1 MKKFIAAFVGIAF
14 LFSTVSAPLVEANF
28 WKERRDAART
38 KNSTGQGV
46 QYAMAPGAQGALA
59 DALPLVGSFDS
70 AAAGST
76 GGGQAHLL
84 AARSV
89 LSTEQIKLMPAWL
102 NTISS
107 AHGSISAA
115 YFAPNAADRPLV
127 VHIQDVHE
135 QREAQMNISGL
146 ISELVNTGAVS
157 LVGLEGATGAFDLVP
172 YRTFPNKAVIGD
184 VADFFLQEHLI
195 GGGEHAG
202 WTMEKEPTLW
212 GIEEVNVYLKNLNSF
227 KDSLPIQQ
235 RVQNRIKSW
244 EYRLAQAKPTVC
256 SPALKSFDEAQA
268 RYRTDSM
275 PLPDFV
281 ALMEKSV
288 KIEEKKY
295 PAMAAFKKCLAME
308 KGLDFADVERERARL
323 IESLTKALSEKEISA
338 LVQRT
343 LLYKSGHLTYG
354 GYYDSLQTI
363 CETRGV
369 SLSRFPAMASYIKYV
384 LASEQI
390 KPEALLEELDMIQD
404 QAASTLVR
412 SADERAVYELAQDL
426 HSLANLTAFK
436 MAPRDWEIYQRTRDR
451 IMNIAARMDQV
462 APGADNF
469 KGDLPKDLVSF
480 EGFCQAALKRD
491 ETLVNNLLAKM
502 KETNQKTGL
511 LLAGGFHTQGMTD
524 LLKKGK
530 VSYVVF
536 TPTLTDVSSDSHYL
550 DFLKDR
556 PALEK
561 LFTQEKI
568 TTKAP
573 INASVAV
580 PTPGYDQAKTSVA
593 SLAETVVTAVSGGQV
608 TPAVEALSPV
618 AVQKTVA
625 GGVYESEA
633 KGKIVSVAVGEG
645 SENKGGL
652 GKLVAAFSGKVSPF
666 AIFVKDSGIASYLS
680 PAVLIAKVVGLFS
693 GQNRPPSTEATQTRN
708 FMKTGQLV
716 IGGLG
721 VVAASVSIFGLTY
734 AALVSVGVFGLLGV
748 LLHEVAGHLGVYS
761 FLGGKGGKLMFGR
774 EGVWAQTN
782 DLGFRKNA
790 WVAIAG
796 PLANIFF
803 AALAGLLLWAGVDSS
818 ALQAFAATN
827 LVFGVTT
834 LLPIGKGSDIENFFN
849 FRQRPRILDEYAAK
863 PYPVILETGVQNY
876 PWGQRGE
883 DAYIP
888 NLLGIPAGDSPY
900 AEVWIGAHPDLP
912 STAILP
918 KSTKIDMGRLVE
930 RAGEGIMSPHA
941 RELYNG
947 QLPFLFK
954 VLAAG
959 KPLSIQVHPNTEQA
973 QAGFEKENIAGI
985 AINARNRNYRD
996 LNHKPELIVAVTEF
1010 YGLRGFKS
1018 LNEIAGSL
1026 TANSELMNIPGASDF
1041 VSNPTE
1047 GNLEILYG
1055 NFMGLP
1061 EEQVDAIL
1069 SPLILR
1075 LSEANKQNPFP
1086 KNSVEYWVL
1095 RSDAEFYAKEHHDR
1109 GVFSV
1114 YLLNLI
1120 RLNSG
1125 QAMYL
1130 SAGVPHAYLD
1140 GVGMEIMANSNNVL
1154 RGGLTDK
1161 HVDVPELMKTVVF
1174 EAGPPSVRD
1183 GEQASPTE
1191 KVYREFGDVPEFQL
1205 SRIIISRENAHVQ
1218 PPLHDVETLIVL
1230 EAEHPLVLRMDDASQ
1245 LTLTRG
1251 QTVLIPRGIGYRLLA
1266 SKGEATLFR
1275 ATVPMQP
1282 IAMGGM
1288 SYQDKEQKAAEIFGQ
1303 LQTLQNDLDLRIIDN
1318 KELSRRV
1325 REIVSD
1331 LFNLQQDGNLGDVQ
1345 DIADQVDNRLYKRG
1359 GKFESTKRIFAHSFN
1374 ARYIR
1379 ERQKNNDYDQ
1389 GTLQSPYAIGGLDM
1403 NGKEAKKRDLLVQ
1416 LSDPKNTNRF
1426 SRVAAELNRLDSR
1439 DGLEILESM
1448 VRSLRETA
1456 GGASLGIDL
1465 LKAVENEINGAT
1477 IKTFNAGRL
1486 QQLQGEL
1493 AEIVAPTG
1501 TKTVPESDKQD
1512 APAAVVQAENP
1523 SSQFKLIRDAVTLD
1537 NLADSLNSD
1546 FEGFNHGEYQPK
1558 LDKGQVHGP
1567 SDRQEALADLRERLN
1582 EDFSRMHTAVA
1593 DSASLSVESQQYAL
1607 SVQTLLMDALLIVS
1621 LMERGVQGADRIRL
1635 TTNPKNQLTAENRAP
1650 SFLDRT
1656 TLPAGV
1662 SDNENGIGA
1671 YNRGIETG
1679 KKMAADLTD
1688 SSGQT
1693 PRNLDAYVL
1702 YAMRHG
1708 LVPVPQGLRSI
1719 TKANG
1724 GTIST
1729 FHHTVFGMR
1738 NVPRASAAASTGV
1751 GHYQANQLDVKQVTR
1766 GEAIQVLVAY
1776 NADGSVRDV
1785 LYQRAGAGEYLTAL
1799 PGYYDYMITTGDE
1812 PVEFDDISINLSQ
1825 LGFSAEQIAKFN
1837 GGVQPTN
1844 PPQKAPYVYV
1854 NGKLTPATGLSGQ
1867 VPPIREIASVQAH
1880 QGASLLD
1887 VYGLLDEASLKSVA
1901 QSLVGNAASLITTTY
1916 RGRQP
1921 KPLAFG
1927 TSGLRGLVTEIT
1939 DLEVYINT
1947 LGYLNYLQNQG
1958 QIKPGDTVVIARD
1971 FRDSSPRIAA
1981 AVAQA
1986 ITDFGAQVVDLG
1998 RLSTPA
2004 LTLWGIQNKVVS
2016 VMVTGS
2022 HIPFD
2027 RNGIKF
2033 NKASGEVVKADEPG
2047 INQHV
2052 GMARESQYRKDPS
2065 DSLFD
2070 NEGNF
2075 KKTPVNRLNDVGAD
2089 RSHDKAYVNRWTSA
2103 NSEIADNQRR
2113 QFSQGEEAYINRY
2126 VSVYGANALAGQNY
2140 AVYLHSGVGTR
2151 LFSEILRRLGANVY
2165 EFGPSDKFIAIDT
2178 EAIGNDT
2185 LASISEMVNSI
2196 PAPLTGTLTSVLST
2210 DGDSDRPLVLGVNG
2224 DERNLDFI
2232 PGDIAG
2238 AFVARRL
2245 NAAAVAIPISSNDI
2259 VDTFLEGVRI
2269 VKTKIGSPHIVV
2281 AMEALAEAKSGKTV
2295 VGWEANGGFLTG
2307 VEISYRNGTLA
2318 ALPTRDAVLPM
2329 VEILVAAK
2337 EEGKPVSE
2345 LIEPLRERIGK
2356 ADLIDNFPVPVSAA
2370 IVSQFS
2376 LAPLGVTRVVFNE
2389 QGSVKVVNT
2398 ANPNTEFL
2406 MDTSP
2411 ATEIRS
2417 RLQEYFSPELG
2428 FGQIDWIDFTDGIR
2442 IHFTNNDIAHIRPS
2456 GNAPQLRIYAVADTS
2471 GRANE
2476 IVQNAIKEGGI
2487 YRRIQADLSSE
2498 TAPQSVVGRYG
2509 PANSLLSVKAKPFSV
2524 ARVAVKMVLAWAA
2537 AGVAYVLGAT
2547 GLMVGIPV
2555 IVAFIYSGLWVVS
2568 GIILFSTSMDR
2579 MIAEGEGYSEM
2590 LDNTNDYKAISEL
2603 FARLGYAPEM
2613 VGDKLTVK
2621 MGNRDVTVT
2630 IGYPQGGASWL
2641 AETTSDGAIT
2651 VRPGIPGWL
2660 LPFVLRT
2667 EIYRVSLWEGA
2678 KTDFLLVPHL
2688 MRSSV
2693 TTRGPP
2699 VVDSPENRVA
2709 HLDALREIAKNNE
2722 GPVNVIAIV
2731 NGGDGNFVG
2740 EALSAQK
2747 KDLFRS
2753 DGRTSVMAFE
2763 ESPSRG
2769 QFFGLLAAIRAW
2781 KDQHQGVGLDK
2792 NHVSAGIMMPGKGT
2806 RMSPLTQWAFGI
2818 KPFIPMLIR
2827 AVKNGPWLSAA
2838 AASIFS
2844 WTLVTSRL
2852 EALGFRGI
2860 AWKWGDEPQIASRL
2874 MESFNEDLS
2883 NTDAIRVGQATE
2895 MPSDI
2900 GERVRSAQRNASG
2913 KFDDEN
2919 LNRLDDLAQNKEW
2932 LVVDRAT
2939 GKLLLDIRRR
2949 PLEQLIALKEKLEKG
2964 RGEGTIELLTHMG
2977 SPAFSY
2983 ALIDAADEVY
2993 GQDVSDTSKTMDVD
3007 GFLFAA
3013 LTMPAELWN
3022 DDVNKG
3028 IIVFDKKDSKNN
3040 LSMADAYYKRVQELK
3055 AKVNQSRGKDANAVL
3070 DLRVLN
3076 MGRAPYWGD
3085 IGQLAKARDSVWVV
3099 NDRQSPDGDFARRM
3113 AMIDEVQPD
3122 QWGNIVVG
3130 NSQYPQDG
3138 SVRNSVII
3146 DSFVRNG
3153 IINGAVIVNSQIGQ
3167 ALISEGAVV
3176 FDSTVEDLAMGRK
3189 SYAHGVL
3196 SGVGA
3201 NIYIPENYVQTT
3213 IPINPSDLSVGFQQ
3227 WRADMAVD
3235 VGKAENYGTT
3245 KFNNPASFEDKAG
3258 QMRERRTPVGVAQ
3271 DNVKKYRQGL
3281 ASEIEAVVGKNETEG
3296 SLRPARLLVTEEIIP
3311 GATAQRFGRERG
3323 VRVEPVQTP
3332 NTLPSFIRYSGEGT
3346 VAPPTARTA
3355 GNFDSLTADVFL
3367 RANAYWTDDE
3377 LADFTKWARTSK
3389 NQATAQKI
3397 FLDVAFTLARLH
3409 GHNRTATGAYSVE
3422 RQRNEMIALAVLA
3435 DQMGMSDESRSNALD
3450 LYSREAAV
3458 QTIAAR
3464 NNEDGRVADV
3474 KHQFMLAPVVRG
3486 EDGTVGWDPAAGQ
3499 EGIDRWK
3506 KELRKVEEKTAVSL
3520 FLMSG
3525 DTSITPSELE
3535 EFLRAKNVESRGPM
3549 QGTFF
3554 VHQGNYLTA
3563 DGRIDFGGIVGG
3575 LAPVHKTL
3583 ASGAIA
3589 IVSMYE
3595 NRFSFDN
3602 MPEGFS
3608 RENLLV
3614 YIINMLG
3621 KLTQAGRSI
3630 ETDVNSLRLSFIAA

>member
-1 MKKFIAAFVGIAF
+1 V
-14 LFSTVSAPLVEANF
+14 
-28 WKERRDAART
+28 
-38 KNSTGQGV
+38 
-46 QYAMAPGAQGALA
+46 
-59 DALPLVGSFDS
+59 
-70 AAAGST
+70 
-76 GGGQAHLL
+76 GGQAHLL

-89 LSTEQIKLMPAWL
+89 LSPEQIKLMPAWL
-102 NTISS
+102 NNISS

-135 QREAQMNISGL
+135 QQEAQMNISGL

-227 KDSLPIQQ
+227 KESLPIQQ
-235 RVQNRIKSW
+235 RVQDRIKSW
-244 EYRLAQAKPTVC
+244 EYRLAQAKPKVY
-256 SPALKSFDEAQA
+256 SPALKSFDDAQA
-268 RYRTDSM
+268 RYRTGSM

-308 KGLDFADVERERARL
+308 KGIDFADVERERARL

-354 GYYDSLQTI
+354 GYYDSLQSI

-369 SLSRFPAMASYIKYV
+369 SLSRFPAMAAYIKYV

-390 KPEALLEELDMIQD
+390 KPEALLEELDLIQD
-404 QAASTLVR
+404 HVASTLVR
-412 SADERAVYELAQDL
+412 SADERAVYDAAQDL

-451 IMNIAARMDQV
+451 IMNMAARMDQV

-536 TPTLTDVSSDSHYL
+536 TPTLTEVSSDFHYL

-573 INASVAV
+573 ITSADAPVEGYGSAKESVGALTRTLV
-580 PTPGYDQAKTSVA
+580 
-593 SLAETVVTAVSGGQV
+593 EAVSGGEV
-608 TPAVEALSPV
+608 TPAIERLSSV
-618 AVQKTVA
+618 IVQKTGDREYTGQGNGQEVTVVV
-625 GGVYESEA
+625 GPGSKDRKGV
-633 KGKIVSVAVGEG
+633 G
-645 SENKGGL
+645 S
-652 GKLVAAFSGKVSPF
+652 LVAAFTGKVSEFAVFEKEHNPVGLLNPF
-666 AIFVKDSGIASYLS
+666 A
-680 PAVLIAKVVGLFS
+680 LIAKFVEIFS
-693 GQNRPPSTEATQTRN
+693 GPKGPPTAGAVAQNRN

-721 VVAASVSIFGLTY
+721 LVAASVSIFGFTL
-734 AALVSVGVFGLLGV
+734 AALGSAVGFGLLGV

-774 EGVWAQTN
+774 EGVWAQTD

-803 AALAGLLLWAGVDSS
+803 AAVAGLLIWAGVDGS

-827 LVFGVTT
+827 LVFGMTT
-834 LLPIGKGSDIENFFN
+834 LLPIGKGSDIENIFSS
-849 FRQRPRILDEYAAK
+849 PEISRILDDYAAK
-863 PYPVILETGVQNY
+863 PYPVVLQTGVQNY
-876 PWGQRGE
+876 AWGQRGE
-883 DAYIP
+883 DAFIP
-888 NLLGIPAGDSPY
+888 NLLGIPAGDSSY

-912 STAILP
+912 STAVLP
-918 KSTKIDMGRLVE
+918 KGARIRMDRLVE
-930 RAGEGIMSPHA
+930 RAGNNLMSPNA
-941 RELYNG
+941 AALYNG

-959 KPLSIQVHPNTEQA
+959 GKQEGGRPLSIQGHPNREQA
-973 QAGFEKENIAGI
+973 QAGFEKENNEGI
-985 AINARNRNYRD
+985 DIKAKNRNYRD
-996 LNHKPELIVAVTEF
+996 PNHKPEQIVAVTEF
-1010 YGLRGFKS
+1010 YGLRGFKP
-1018 LNEIAGSL
+1018 LNEIAEAF
-1026 TANSELMNIPGASDF
+1026 TANSELMTIPGASDF
-1041 VSNPTE
+1041 VSYPSEN
-1047 GNLEILYG
+1047 NLKILYG
-1055 NFMGLP
+1055 NVMGLP
-1061 EEQVDAIL
+1061 KERVEAII
-1069 SPLILR
+1069 SPLIQR
-1075 LSEANKQNPFP
+1075 LGEVNNRIPYP
-1086 KNSVEYWVL
+1086 KSSAEYWVL
-1095 RSDAEFYAKEHHDR
+1095 RCYDTFSMEEHR
-1109 GVFSV
+1109 EGIFSI
-1114 YLLNLI
+1114 YFLNLM
-1120 RLNSG
+1120 RLKPD

-1130 SAGVPHAYLD
+1130 SAGVLHAYLE

-1161 HVDVPELMKTVVF
+1161 HVDVPELMNTVVF
-1174 EAGPPSVRD
+1174 QGEPPAVRD
-1183 GEQASPTE
+1183 GVRVSETE
-1191 KVYREFGDVPEFQL
+1191 TVYRELGDVPEFQL
-1205 SRIIISRENAHVQ
+1205 SRINISRENAHVQ

-1282 IAMGGM
+1282 ISMDGM
-1288 SYQDKEQKAAEIFGQ
+1288 AYDAKEQKANEIFNQ
-1303 LQTLQNDLDLRIIDN
+1303 LQM
-1318 KELSRRV
+1318 LSQQTGISQQDRV
-1325 REIVSD
+1325 NQIRSIVID
-1331 LFNLQQDGNLGDVQ
+1331 LFELQRDGNLGDVQ
-1345 DIADQVDNRLYKRG
+1345 HIANLVDIQLQNSGRLDEVQRLFSRAFNVRYKAE
-1359 GKFESTKRIFAHSFN
+1359 KEKIDAYN
-1374 ARYIR
+1374 
-1379 ERQKNNDYDQ
+1379 Q
-1389 GTLQSPYAIGGLDM
+1389 GALSSPYAIGGLDT
-1403 NGKEAKKRDLLVQ
+1403 NGKENMKLELLSRLHDAKNQ
-1416 LSDPKNTNRF
+1416 NRYT
-1426 SRVAAELNRLDSR
+1426 SVAQELNRLDPR

-1448 VRSLRETA
+1448 VKSLRLSNDGVPLA
-1456 GGASLGIDL
+1456 IGLLRALG
-1465 LKAVENEINGAT
+1465 NEINGAT

-1486 QQLQGEL
+1486 QQLITDLSPKTETSPAQG
-1493 AEIVAPTG
+1493 VTG
-1501 TKTVPESDKQD
+1501 TAVTATPK
-1512 APAAVVQAENP
+1512 APASDEIERL
-1523 SSQFKLIRDAVTLD
+1523 STRFSQLQHEVPIAK
-1537 NLADSLNSD
+1537 LADTLNSSLK
-1546 FEGFNHGEYQPK
+1546 FIAAGKFKSESGPN
-1558 LDKGQVHGP
+1558 GQIYGP
-1567 SDRQEALADLRERLN
+1567 ANRGEALAELRSRLYESLADIQN
-1582 EDFSRMHTAVA
+1582 EVVNSFNL
-1593 DSASLSVESQQYAL
+1593 SASAREYAL
-1607 SVQTLLMDALLIVS
+1607 NAQTIVMDALFIVD
-1621 LMERGVQGADRIRL
+1621 LMERGVKGADRIRL
-1635 TTNPKNQLTAENRAP
+1635 TTNPSNQLTATNRAP
-1650 SFLDRT
+1650 SFLERK
-1656 TLPAGV
+1656 TLPVEV
-1662 SDNENGIGA
+1662 SNEENGIGA

-1679 KKMAADLTD
+1679 LKMAADLTG
-1688 SSGQT
+1688 STGQA

-1719 TKANG
+1719 TRATG
-1724 GTIST
+1724 GAVST

-1738 NVPRASAAASTGV
+1738 NVPQSSGAASTGV
-1751 GHYQANQLDVKQVTR
+1751 GHFQANQLDIKQVTR

-1785 LYQRAGAGEYLTAL
+1785 LYQRAKAGEYLTAL
-1799 PGYYDYMITTGDE
+1799 PGYYDYMITTGNE

-1825 LGFSAEQIAKFN
+1825 LGFTADQIAQFK

-1844 PPQKAPYVYV
+1844 LPQKAPYVYV
-1854 NGKLTPATGLSGQ
+1854 NGKLAPAAGLSGQ

-1901 QSLVGNAASLITTTY
+1901 QSLVGNAASLVATTY

-1947 LGYLNYLQNQG
+1947 LGYLNYLQGQG
-1958 QIKPGDTVVIARD
+1958 QIKPGDQVVIARD

-1981 AVAQA
+1981 AVSQA
-1986 ITDFGAQVVDLG
+1986 ISDFGAQVVDLG

-2016 VMVTGS
+2016 VMITGS

-2047 INQHV
+2047 INQQV
-2052 GMARESQYRKDPS
+2052 ALARESQYRKAPS
-2065 DSLFD
+2065 DSLFND
-2070 NEGNF
+2070 AGNF
-2075 KKTPVNRLNDVGAD
+2075 KKTPENRLIDVGAD
-2089 RSHDKAYVNRWTSA
+2089 RSHDSPYVNKWTTA
-2103 NSEIADNQRR
+2103 QTPINDNQRR
-2113 QFSQGEEAYINRY
+2113 RYSDGEEAYINRY

-2140 AVYLHSGVGTR
+2140 SVYLHSGVGTR
-2151 LFSEILRRLGANVY
+2151 LFAEILRRLGANVY

-2178 EAIGNDT
+2178 EAIGKDT
-2185 LASISEMVNSI
+2185 LASISQRVEKI
-2196 PAPLTGTLTSVLST
+2196 PQPQEGALTAVLST

-2224 DERNLDFI
+2224 AKRELDFI

-2238 AFVARRL
+2238 AFVAGRI
-2245 NAAAVAIPISSNDI
+2245 NAAMVAIPISSNDN

-2269 VKTKIGSPHIVV
+2269 VKTKIGSPYIVV
-2281 AMEALAEAKSGKTV
+2281 AMKALADANPGKTI

-2307 VEISYRNGTLA
+2307 VEISHRNGTLA

-2337 EEGKPVSE
+2337 EGAKPVSGLFE
-2345 LIEPLRERIGK
+2345 SLRNRFGR

-2376 LAPLGVTRVVFNE
+2376 LVPFGVSRVVYND
-2389 QGSVKVVNT
+2389 QGKVKVVNT
-2398 ANPNTEFL
+2398 ANPNAGFL
-2406 MDTSP
+2406 TDMSP

-2417 RLQEYFSPELG
+2417 SLQQYFSSELG

-2456 GNAPQLRIYAVADTS
+2456 GNAPQLRIYAVADTPE
-2471 GRANE
+2471 RANQ
-2476 IVQNAIKEGGI
+2476 IVEQAIGENGI
-2487 YRRIQADLSSE
+2487 YRQIQSDLGSE
-2498 TAPQSVVGRYG
+2498 TGPQSVVGRFG
-2509 PANSLLSVKAKPFSV
+2509 PASSLLSVKAKPFSV
-2524 ARVAVKMVLAWAA
+2524 VRVAVKMLLAWGAA
-2537 AGVAYVLGAT
+2537 AVTIVYGAT
-2547 GLMVGIPV
+2547 GLAVVFPV
-2555 IVAFIYSGLWVVS
+2555 IVASIYTGLWIVS
-2568 GIILFSTSMDR
+2568 GTILFSTSMDR
-2579 MIAEGEGYSEM
+2579 LIAEGDGYSERV
-2590 LDNTNDYKAISEL
+2590 DYSDDYKAISEWL
-2603 FARLGYAPEM
+2603 TRLGYAPKM
-2613 VGDKLTVK
+2613 IDGQLTVK
-2621 MGNRDVTVT
+2621 MGKKDVTVN
-2630 IGYPQGGASWL
+2630 IGFPKGGTSWL
-2641 AETTSDGAIT
+2641 AETTNDGRIT

-2678 KTDFLLVPHL
+2678 KTDLLLLPHL

-2699 VVDSPENRVA
+2699 VVDSTENRVA
-2709 HLDALREIAKNNE
+2709 HLDALRKIAGNNE

-2731 NGGDGNFVG
+2731 NGGDGKFVG
-2740 EALSAQK
+2740 DALSDQK
-2747 KDLFRS
+2747 EDLFRS

-2781 KDQHQGVGLDK
+2781 KVEHQGQGLDK
-2792 NHVSAGIMMPGKGT
+2792 DHVSAGIMMPGKGT

-2827 AVKNGPWLSAA
+2827 AGKNGPWLSAA

-2900 GERVRSAQRNASG
+2900 GQQVRSAQRNASG

-2949 PLEQLIALKEKLEKG
+2949 PLEQLIALKEKLEAE
-2964 RGEGTIELLTHMG
+2964 RGVGTIELLTHMG

-2983 ALIDAADEVY
+2983 ALIDAADQVY
-2993 GQDVSDTSKTMDVD
+2993 DQDVSDTSKTMDVD

-3022 DDVNKG
+3022 NDVNNG
-3028 IIVFDKKDSKNN
+3028 IIVFDKKDSNN
-3040 LSMADAYYKRVQELK
+3040 NFSLAEAYYKRVQELK
-3055 AKVNQSRGKDANAVL
+3055 AKVNQSRGKEAKADL

-3113 AMIDEVQPD
+3113 AMIDDVQPD

-3196 SGVGA
+3196 SGAGA
-3201 NIYIPENYVQTT
+3201 KIYIPENYAQTT
-3213 IPINPSDLSVGFQQ
+3213 IPINPSDLNDGFQQ

-3235 VGKAENYGTT
+3235 VGKTENYDNAR
-3245 KFNNPASFEDKAG
+3245 FENPGSFASKAK
-3258 QMRERRTPVGVAQ
+3258 QMRGRETPVGTAQ
-3271 DNVKKYRQGL
+3271 ENVNKYRQGL
-3281 ASEIEAVVGKNETEG
+3281 ATEIEALATNDGTEG
-3296 SLRPARLLVTEEIIP
+3296 SLRPAQLSVVDQPVPEVM
-3311 GATAQRFGRERG
+3311 AQRYGRKSG
-3323 VRVEPVQTP
+3323 VRVEPAKTRSE
-3332 NTLPSFIRYSGEGT
+3332 LPSFIRFSVEGT
-3346 VAPPTARTA
+3346 GVPSTARSA
-3355 GNFDSLTADVFL
+3355 GNFASLTAEVFL
-3367 RANAYWTDDE
+3367 RANAYWTDAE
-3377 LADFTKWARTSK
+3377 LADFTSWARTPK
-3389 NQATAQKI
+3389 NQKAAQKI

-3409 GHNRTATGAYSVE
+3409 GHSRTATGSYSVE
-3422 RQRNEMIALAVLA
+3422 RQRNEMIALAVLS
-3435 DQMGMSDESRSNALD
+3435 DQMGMSDEVRSNALD

-3464 NNEDGRVADV
+3464 NNKDGVVADV
-3474 KHQFMLAPVVRG
+3474 RHQFMPAPVVRG
-3486 EDGTVGWDPAAGQ
+3486 EDGSVKWDPAAGE
-3499 EGIDRWK
+3499 EGIKRWK
-3506 KELRKVEEKTAVSL
+3506 KELMEAEEKRTVTL

-3525 DTSITPSELE
+3525 DTSVTPSELE
-3535 EFLRAKNVESRGPM
+3535 DFLRAEKVESRGPM

-3563 DGRIDFGGIVGG
+3563 DGRIDFGNIVSS

-3583 ASGAIA
+3583 TSGSIA

-3608 RENLLV
+3608 RDNLVV

-3621 KLTQAGRSI
+3621 KLTQAGTSI
-3630 ETDVNSLRLSFIAA
+3630 ENDVNSLKLSFIAA

>member
-235 RVQNRIKSW
+235 RVQDRIKSW
-244 EYRLAQAKPTVC
+244 EYRLAQAKPTVY

-390 KPEALLEELDMIQD
+390 KPEALLEELDMVQD

-573 INASVAV
+573 IIASADS
-580 PTPGYDQAKTSVA
+580 PTPGFEQAKVSLNA
-593 SLAETVVTAVSGGQV
+593 LAETVVTAVSGGQV
-608 TPAVEALSPV
+608 TPEVSALSPNEIKDSGEEIYS
-618 AVQKTVA
+618 ATTGDK
-625 GGVYESEA
+625 E
-633 KGKIVSVAVGEG
+633 VSVAVGEG

-652 GKLVAAFSGKVSPF
+652 GKLVAAFSGKVSSF

-680 PAVLIAKVVGLFS
+680 PTVLIAKVVGLFS

-748 LLHEVAGHLGVYS
+748 LLHEVAGHLGIYS

-774 EGVWAQTN
+774 EGVWAQTD

-803 AALAGLLLWAGVDSS
+803 AAVAGLLLWAGVDSS

-849 FRQRPRILDEYAAK
+849 FRQRARILDEYAAK

-876 PWGQRGE
+876 LWGQRGE

-941 RELYNG
+941 RDLYNG

-959 KPLSIQVHPNTEQA
+959 RPLSIQVHPNLEQA
-973 QAGFEKENIAGI
+973 KAGFAKENQAGIDLKAD
-985 AINARNRNYRD
+985 NRNYKD
-996 LNHKPELIVAVTEF
+996 PNHKPELIAAVTEF
-1010 YGLRGFKS
+1010 FGLRGFKP
-1018 LNEIAGSL
+1018 LDEIASAFK
-1026 TANSELMNIPGASDF
+1026 ANVELMAIEGAQAFIESP
-1041 VSNPTE
+1041 SE
-1047 GNLEILYG
+1047 ENLKTLYG
-1055 NFMGLP
+1055 NIMALP
-1061 EEQVDAIL
+1061 QKKVDAIL
-1069 SPLILR
+1069 SPLIRR
-1075 LSEANKQNPFP
+1075 LNGQAAKAPFP
-1086 KNSVEYWVL
+1086 KTSPEYWVL
-1095 RSDAEFYAKEHHDR
+1095 RSDAEFSTEGHHDR

-1114 YLLNLI
+1114 YVLNLI
-1120 RLNSG
+1120 RLNPG

-1154 RGGLTDK
+1154 RGGLTPR
-1161 HVDVPELMKTVVF
+1161 HVDVPELMNTVVF
-1174 EAGPPSVRD
+1174 QGEPPVVRD
-1183 GEQASPTE
+1183 GVKVSETE
-1191 KVYREFGDVPEFQL
+1191 TVYREAGDVPEFQL
-1205 SRIIISRENAHVQ
+1205 SRITISRKNTHIQ
-1218 PPLHDVETLIVL
+1218 STPHDVETLIVL
-1230 EAEHPLVLRMDDASQ
+1230 EAENPLVLRMNDASQ

-1251 QTVLIPRGIGYRLLA
+1251 QTVLIPKGIGYSLLA
-1266 SKGEATLFR
+1266 SEGTATLYR
-1275 ATVPMQP
+1275 ATVPSQT

-1523 SSQFKLIRDAVTLD
+1523 SSQFKQIRDAVTLD
-1537 NLADSLNSD
+1537 KLADSLNSD

-1558 LDKGQVHGP
+1558 LDKDGQVHGP

-1688 SSGQT
+1688 SSGQA

-1776 NADGSVRDV
+1776 NEDGSVRDV
-1785 LYQRAGAGEYLTAL
+1785 LYQRAKAGEYLTAL
-1799 PGYYDYMITTGDE
+1799 PGYYDYMITTGNE

-1837 GGVQPTN
+1837 GGVQPAN

-1880 QGASLLD
+1880 QGASLFD
-1887 VYGLLDEASLKSVA
+1887 IYGLLDESSLNLVA
-1901 QSLVGNAASLITTTY
+1901 QSLVDRAGALVATTY

-1947 LGYLNYLQNQG
+1947 LGYLNYLQNQE

-2033 NKASGEVVKADEPG
+2033 NKASGEVVKSDEPG

-2089 RSHDKAYVNRWTSA
+2089 RAHDQAYVGKWTSA
-2103 NSEIADNQRR
+2103 STNIPTDQRR
-2113 QFSQGEEAYINRY
+2113 QFSEGEEAYIQRY
-2126 VSVYGANALAGQNY
+2126 VSVYGSDALAGQY
-2140 AVYLHSGVGTR
+2140 YSVYLHSGVGTR
-2151 LFSEILRRLGANVY
+2151 LFAEILRRLGANVY
-2165 EFGPSDKFIAIDT
+2165 EFGPSDTFIAIDT
-2178 EAIGNDT
+2178 EAISDET
-2185 LASISEMVNSI
+2185 LDSISEMVKKI
-2196 PAPLTGTLTSVLST
+2196 QMPWKATMTAVLST
-2210 DGDSDRPLVLGVNG
+2210 DGDSDRPLVLGYNKVDG
-2224 DERNLDFI
+2224 KTELDFV

-2238 AFVARRL
+2238 AFVAKHL
-2245 NAAAVAIPISSNDI
+2245 GADAVAVPISANDV
-2259 VDTFLEGVRI
+2259 VDGYLEGVKI
-2269 VKTKIGSPHIVV
+2269 LKTKIGSPYIVV
-2281 AMEALAEAKSGKTV
+2281 GMESLSATNNGQRV

-2307 VEISYRNGTLA
+2307 VEISHRQGVLA
-2318 ALPTRDAVLPM
+2318 PLPTRDAVLPM
-2329 VEILVAAK
+2329 VEILVSAK
-2337 EEGKPVSE
+2337 KENSSISNLFK
-2345 LIEPLRERIGK
+2345 PLRSRVGK
-2356 ADLIDNFPVPVSAA
+2356 ADLIDNFPVEASAA
-2370 IVSQFS
+2370 IVREFS
-2376 LAPLGVTRVVFNE
+2376 LAGIGVGRVVFSPD
-2389 QGSVKVVNT
+2389 GKLKTWTVVDPAKGGNSL
-2398 ANPNTEFL
+2398 AHDN
-2406 MDTSP
+2406 SP
-2411 ATEIRS
+2411 ATDIRT
-2417 RLQEYFSPELG
+2417 RLQSYFTKDLG
-2428 FGQIDWIDFTDGIR
+2428 FGEIDWIDFTDGIR

-2456 GNAPQLRIYAVADTS
+2456 GNAPQLRIYSVADS
-2471 GRANE
+2471 AGRANE
-2476 IVQNAIKEGGI
+2476 IVQNAIKEDGI

-2509 PANSLLSVKAKPFSV
+2509 PASILLSVKAKPFSV
-2524 ARVAVKMVLAWAA
+2524 ARVVVKMVLAWSAA
-2537 AGVAYVLGAT
+2537 AVAYVLGAT
-2547 GLMVGIPV
+2547 GLMVGFPI
-2555 IVAFIYSGLWVVS
+2555 IVAFIYSGLWVAT

-2579 MIAEGEGYSEM
+2579 MIAEGEGYSGK
-2590 LDNTNDYKAISEL
+2590 LTNENDFKAISEL
-2603 FARLGYAPEM
+2603 LTRLGFAPEM
-2613 VGDKLTVK
+2613 GGGKLTVK

-2678 KTDFLLVPHL
+2678 KTDLRLLPHL

-2699 VVDSPENRVA
+2699 VDTIEEDLPVRMEEVYPVIMSGGDSTRLFPVDKVLTPNLDASGKGRSLMRQMFERLTQDRENGEFLPFSRFFMLTASRIAETVKNQLPEVPSENLLSDPAKRNTFPAILWAVAHIKVKTNNPRATLTVFGADQVVGDTEEFRRVVKETARVA
-2709 HLDALREIAKNNE
+2709 QNAKS
-2722 GPVNVIAIV
+2722 VVAI
-2731 NGGDGNFVG
+2731 
-2740 EALSAQK
+2740 
-2747 KDLFRS
+2747 
-2753 DGRTSVMAFE
+2753 
-2763 ESPSRG
+2763 
-2769 QFFGLLAAIRAW
+2769 
-2781 KDQHQGVGLDK
+2781 
-2792 NHVSAGIMMPGKGT
+2792 
-2806 RMSPLTQWAFGI
+2806 GI
-2818 KPFIPMLIR
+2818 KPSDNPVQWTNYGAIKAPNLAGVGRESRGMDRFVEKPNEEKAKEMLREGGHYWNAGWFTFTI
-2827 AVKNGPWLSAA
+2827 
-2838 AASIFS
+2838 
-2844 WTLVTSRL
+2844 
-2852 EALGFRGI
+2852 EALEEAMSTNQPEMFAIYKEMLEFIGQNDYEGAKKAFEKFPTKIKQKGTETEVDNSMDYAIMEYLGQDTPVKGVVVPGGFPWIDAGN
-2860 AWKWGDEPQIASRL
+2860 WGDVRQVLPA
-2874 MESFNEDLS
+2874 
-2883 NTDAIRVGQATE
+2883 DANGNVIRG
-2895 MPSDI
+2895 
-2900 GERVRSAQRNASG
+2900 N
-2913 KFDDEN
+2913 
-2919 LNRLDDLAQNKEW
+2919 
-2932 LVVDRAT
+2932 VVAD
-2939 GKLLLDIRRR
+2939 
-2949 PLEQLIALKEKLEKG
+2949 
-2964 RGEGTIELLTHMG
+2964 GTKNST
-2977 SPAFSY
+2977 
-2983 ALIDAADEVY
+2983 
-2993 GQDVSDTSKTMDVD
+2993 
-3007 GFLFAA
+3007 LFA
-3013 LTMPAELWN
+3013 ES
-3022 DDVNKG
+3022 G
-3028 IIVFDKKDSKNN
+3028 I
-3040 LSMADAYYKRVQELK
+3040 
-3055 AKVNQSRGKDANAVL
+3055 
-3070 DLRVLN
+3070 
-3076 MGRAPYWGD
+3076 
-3085 IGQLAKARDSVWVV
+3085 
-3099 NDRQSPDGDFARRM
+3099 
-3113 AMIDEVQPD
+3113 
-3122 QWGNIVVG
+3122 
-3130 NSQYPQDG
+3130 
-3138 SVRNSVII
+3138 
-3146 DSFVRNG
+3146 
-3153 IINGAVIVNSQIGQ
+3153 
-3167 ALISEGAVV
+3167 
-3176 FDSTVEDLAMGRK
+3176 T
-3189 SYAHGVL
+3189 
-3196 SGVGA
+3196 
-3201 NIYIPENYVQTT
+3201 
-3213 IPINPSDLSVGFQQ
+3213 
-3227 WRADMAVD
+3227 
-3235 VGKAENYGTT
+3235 
-3245 KFNNPASFEDKAG
+3245 
-3258 QMRERRTPVGVAQ
+3258 
-3271 DNVKKYRQGL
+3271 
-3281 ASEIEAVVGKNETEG
+3281 IEAVGLEGIAVAVSATGNVIVTEEVKGGKVKPAVEPAKKEVAKDVNDPTRVNVVQKETAQVAVTNTGPGVVAVYGVKNLEIEVTQNRVVVRNTAYFPT
-3296 SLRPARLLVTEEIIP
+3296 RPARLSVSDEMVPE
-3311 GATAQRFGRERG
+3311 ATAQRFGRERG
-3323 VRVEPVQTP
+3323 VRVEPAQSP
-3332 NTLPSFIRYSGEGT
+3332 SALPSFIRYSGEGT
-3346 VAPPTARTA
+3346 VVPPTAREA
-3355 GNFDSLTADVFL
+3355 EKFDSLTADVFL
-3367 RANAYWTDDE
+3367 RANAYWTDRE
-3377 LADFTKWARTSK
+3377 LAQFTQWATIPK

-3621 KLTQAGRSI
+3621 KLTQAGTSI